1 MRVGYKLYREVRD
14 FAPNDWTHAEL
25 VVALMIAD
33 DANEDTRRS
42 WIANPL
48 LCQRARVTERGL
60 RGALQR
66 LGAAGYEFRVAH
78 GYDKNGNPVYAARGH
93 AVDYAVPD
101 MIKGGTVVPPKP
113 VDNHAPGPPKGGTV
127 VPPNDPKGGT
137 RRSEGGTATPPIG
150 AKGGTVV
157 PPLSSEEQLPHK
169 QNSTPKGPD
178 LTGPV
183 ENGRARSGQAPM
195 SSIERA
201 AYQAAAERL
210 RRERQE
216 TQ

>member
-101 MIKGGTVVPPKP
+101 MIKGGTVVPP
-113 VDNHAPGPPKGGTV
+113 
-127 VPPNDPKGGT
+127 NDPKGGT